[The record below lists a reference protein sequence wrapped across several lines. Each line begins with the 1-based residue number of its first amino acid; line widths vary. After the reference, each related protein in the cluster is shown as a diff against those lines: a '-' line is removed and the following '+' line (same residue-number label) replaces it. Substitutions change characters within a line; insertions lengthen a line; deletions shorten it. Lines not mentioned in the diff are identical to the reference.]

1 MLDYS
6 GIIKYSGNKFNR
18 FPFFNES
25 VWQAAVSQTRSTF
38 FQNTILLNEKKA
50 VCECVS
56 ANIFFIKKNE
66 LLTPGLLSGCFED
79 TLRAVILEITKNMGL
94 KTTESADIKREDIF
108 HIDELFIASEETGI
122 QWILGVENKRF
133 VHEYSVS
140 IHEKLNEYLKEK
152 EN

>member
-1 MLDYS
+1 
-6 GIIKYSGNKFNR
+6 
-18 FPFFNES
+18 
-25 VWQAAVSQTRSTF
+25 
-38 FQNTILLNEKKA
+38 
-50 VCECVS
+50 
-56 ANIFFIKKNE
+56 
-66 LLTPGLLSGCFED
+66 
-79 TLRAVILEITKNMGL
+79 MGL